1 MKKGLFIAA
10 FLIGLSCTVSAQEKK
25 APKDRLANL
34 ELTTQQR
41 TSVDSVRKVYDKK
54 RADVKKD
61 AALSKEEQ
69 TAKIKELTKEQ
80 STHINAILTPEQRK
94 QLKAEKKKAQSH

>member
-10 FLIGLSCTVSAQEKK
+10 FLIGLSCTVQAQEKK

-94 QLKAEKKKAQSH
+94 QLKAEKKKEQSH

>member
-10 FLIGLSCTVSAQEKK
+10 VLVGLSCTVNAQEKK
-25 APKDRLANL
+25 APKDRLASL
-34 ELTTQQR
+34 GLSAQQQ
-41 TSVDSVRKVYDKK
+41 TSVDSVRKVYDLK

-69 TAKIKELTKEQ
+69 TAKLKEITKEQ
-80 STHINAILTPEQRK
+80 NTHINAILTPEQRK
-94 QLKAEKKKAQSH
+94 QLKAERKKQQTH